1 MSWVD
6 SAPDSGD
13 SAGFYGKLPTLG
25 DFVTRRLP
33 ARFIDTWDLW
43 LRESLAESRDV
54 LGALWLPTYLT
65 SPLWRFALTPGVA
78 GESGWAGVL
87 MPSVDRVGRYF
98 PFTIACPIA
107 ATGDPLDL
115 LRASDWFERAECV
128 ALRGLEDS
136 DTLPALDAD
145 IAALGAPLS
154 VVASTPPRDTRAGPW
169 RLRLAG
175 RDPLSDACPA
185 LLRAAL
191 SEVFAGYSLWWTTGS
206 EQIEPSLLCC
216 QGLPTAGGF
225 AAMLGGAWSDGG
237 WESLDAADLP

>member
-13 SAGFYGKLPTLG
+13 SAGFYGKLPALG

-54 LGALWLPTYLT
+54 LGAEWLPTYLT

-107 ATGDPLDL
+107 AACDPLDL
-115 LRASDWFERAECV
+115 LRAQVWFERAERV

-136 DTLPALDAD
+136 ATFPALDAD

-154 VVASTPPRDTRAGPW
+154 VVASSPPPDTPAGPW
-169 RLRLAG
+169 RLRLTG
-175 RDPLSDACPA
+175 RDPLPGACLT

-191 SEVFAGYSLWWTTGS
+191 SEVFLGYSLWWTTGS